1 VASTEVPLPT
11 LNVED
16 TDGGGG
22 GGQGS
27 RRPSKLTVESAG
39 EETTAGE
46 PPVNVAELAAT
57 ALQQLEPDVSDPQLA
72 EVQSHR
78 VCSTGT
84 FYRDAEM
91 REQVTQEMKYRST
104 SVTHFLVHTLE
115 VPVVYRF
122 LWFALRCFACTF
134 INSPKP
140 KTAFVNLLFVDYG
153 HRSINQRHPTHQLT
167 RKGRKCGTKLQ
178 GWQMRKSTVKG
189 EKRTSATIKICS
201 YVPRE

>member
-1 VASTEVPLPT
+1 LHPLCNEDVASTEVPLPT

-16 TDGGGG
+16 TDGGG

-84 FYRDAEM
+84 FYLDAEM
-91 REQVTQEMKYRST
+91 REQVTQ
-104 SVTHFLVHTLE
+104 
-115 VPVVYRF
+115 
-122 LWFALRCFACTF
+122 
-134 INSPKP
+134 
-140 KTAFVNLLFVDYG
+140 
-153 HRSINQRHPTHQLT
+153 
-167 RKGRKCGTKLQ
+167 
-178 GWQMRKSTVKG
+178 
-189 EKRTSATIKICS
+189 
-201 YVPRE
+201 